1 MNRFLWARESK
12 QTPALTSSSSNA
24 YLLEKSRR
32 MMLVVAMKMFAGS
45 ANDGPSSDG
54 RTNDWTGNG

>member
-1 MNRFLWARESK
+1 
-12 QTPALTSSSSNA
+12 
-24 YLLEKSRR
+24 

-45 ANDGPSSDG
+45 ANDGARSDG